1 VLWDFCGTTVPRPGS
16 SWEMQGAGLVIAFAQ
31 PLTAYMLIG
40 WMVAMGAF
48 LGLLLL
54 KVKIDQ

>member
-1 VLWDFCGTTVPRPGS
+1 VAVGLIYFAAAACGWV
-16 SWEMQGAGLVIAFAQ
+16 GLVIAFAQ
-31 PLTAYMLIG
+31 PLTAYMLMG

-54 KVKIDQ
+54 KVKID